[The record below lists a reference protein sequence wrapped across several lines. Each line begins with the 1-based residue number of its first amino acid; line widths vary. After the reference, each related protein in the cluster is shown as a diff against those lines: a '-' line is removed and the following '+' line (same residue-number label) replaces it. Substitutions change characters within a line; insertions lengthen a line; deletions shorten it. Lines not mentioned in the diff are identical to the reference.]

1 MTGHVFTSIVLA
13 GVLMSGC
20 DARAGA
26 FVAGTNLPTADQVRA
41 LGAEGHSTRQ
51 MVEAVRD
58 GDVDTARRLLEADPA
73 LARISDGRD
82 LDLLTLAISRDDRP
96 MVRLLLDKGAP
107 PDGPNGEVPLSL
119 ALRAREPWHA
129 QTLLQ
134 AGASADPVK
143 TDGFWP
149 LDEAISLNSLGA
161 VRLLLDHGANVNRAD
176 RTGGTP
182 LESAVAMQNYRIAE
196 LLLERGADPWAVGV
210 NGDTIAAAATAPVRP
225 GEPEEAQARDR
236 VLARLQAA
244 GWRLPPPSPEAVRAQ
259 VLSGRWPP
267 AGAQGGR
274 PPSPEIVDRMRTLWP
289 D

>member
-1 MTGHVFTSIVLA
+1 MTRHVFTSIVIA

-26 FVAGTNLPTADQVRA
+26 FVSGTTLPTADQVRA
-41 LGAEGHSTRQ
+41 LGADGHSTRQ

-58 GDVDTARRLLEADPA
+58 GDAETARRLLDADPA
-73 LARISDGRD
+73 LARIGDGRD
-82 LDLLTLAISRDDRP
+82 LDMLTLAIARDDRP

-119 ALRAREPWHA
+119 ALRARAPWHA
-129 QTLLQ
+129 QALLQ
-134 AGASADPVK
+134 AGAKPDPIRA
-143 TDGFWP
+143 DGFWP

-161 VRLLLDHGANVNRAD
+161 VRLLLDHGADVNRAD

-225 GEPEEAQARDR
+225 DEPEEAQARDR

-244 GWRLPPPSPEAVRAQ
+244 GWKLPPPSAQAVRAE
-259 VLSGRWPP
+259 VLAGRWPP
-267 AGAQGGR
+267 AHAQGGR
-274 PPSPEIVDRMRTLWP
+274 PPSPEIVDRMRRLWP